1 MFFPFPLQRLDAW
14 PASPQVTDR
23 NGRVL
28 LQRVSDDQQWRLPVP
43 LAKISPWL
51 IQATLAVED
60 HRFYSH
66 WGVDPWAALRAAGQ
80 DIRSLRTVSGA
91 STLTMQLCRMMDDRP
106 RTWRAKIVESF
117 RALQLER
124 LKSKDQILEL
134 YLNVAPYGRNLRG
147 AEAAAQAYFG
157 KSAADLSLGEATLLA
172 GVPQSPARYRP
183 DRYAQA
189 AKTRRGVVLAC
200 MAELGMISPAQ
211 QACAS
216 AEPVALAPPPHR
228 NLGYHAAFLAL
239 ARRSAGGRTTL
250 DSGVQADVQRA
261 TREYLADAGTQW
273 PTGADISVVVID
285 LAGGDIVAMIGSANA
300 AEPVSGQVC
309 GATAWRSPG
318 SALKPFIYAAA
329 FESRRLRA
337 DSTVYDVPIERASW
351 APENFDHTFSGQIT
365 VADALRRSLN
375 VPAILVAEGVGLR
388 QAVGTMQSC
397 GVRFARDACER
408 GGLALAVGTVEVRL
422 LDLTA
427 AYATIGRGGVFR
439 QPRLMMDEIS
449 PPRRVLDSGTCAAL
463 DDILSSRHRR
473 PHGME
478 DRPASTVPWFMW
490 KTGTSSHRRDAW
502 ALGHNGRFAVGV
514 WAGRFGGAHNDL
526 LLGAQTAEPLL
537 ARLFD
542 LPSLRAKADPAPPP
556 TWQVLCPLP
565 EPRELAG
572 PLRILSPSDGTSFQA
587 LGPTAVVRPAVNR
600 AAGGLTWFLNGA
612 ALDPRQAARLT
623 LAPGA
628 YELRCADAGGEASAI
643 RFSVR

>member
-66 WGVDPWAALRAAGQ
+66 GGVDPWAVVRAAGQ
-80 DIRSLRTVSGA
+80 DLRSFRTVSGA

-157 KSAADLSLGEATLLA
+157 KSAADLSLGEAALLA
-172 GVPQSPARYRP
+172 GLPQSPARYRP

-189 AKTRRGVVLAC
+189 ARTRRTVVLAC
-200 MAELGMISPAQ
+200 MAELGMITPAQ
-211 QACAS
+211 QACAA

-250 DSGVQADVQRA
+250 DSGTQADVQRA
-261 TREYLADAGTQW
+261 TREYLADAGAHW
-273 PTGADISVVVID
+273 PAGADVSVVVID

-337 DSTVYDVPIERASW
+337 DSTVYDLPIERASW
-351 APENFDHTFSGQIT
+351 SAENFDHTFSGQIS

-397 GVRFARDACER
+397 GVRFARDARQR

-427 AYATIGRGGVFR
+427 AYATIGRGGVYR

-449 PPRRVLDSGTCAAL
+449 PPLRVLDWATCAAL

-514 WAGRFGGAHNDL
+514 WAGRFGGSHNDL

-572 PLRILSPSDGTSFQA
+572 PLRILSPSDGTCFQA

-600 AAGGLTWFLNGA
+600 AAGNLAWFLNGA
-612 ALDPRQAARLT
+612 ALDSRQAARLT
-623 LAPGA
+623 LTPGA